1 MSNVDVINSSLEIN
15 LTINDGINETTQLFT
30 PNMVYANYSNY
41 TSNELLNSLALKLF
55 LFSDSIDMSR
65 GDKLKKDQQQSYSY
79 YSRQTCNAYTYENSN
94 ILKQTLSKDKSPSMQ
109 DTKTYFDGRNK
120 KPPPQT
126 SEYNYQSVKKEFDQ
140 MINNNID
147 FMLCLFLKKYE
158 YLVWNNKIYIITE
171 DAKKNKNEN
180 DTYFEVNNSN
190 NSNNSSNYKIDVSVK
205 VVELTTPAYLKLELS
220 YIDNE
225 RKSGRVLFVPSMS
238 ESGIDI
244 PEKMKDVSIYF
255 SPFVKLDE
263 TVLNTL
269 IEKVSN
275 TEEDTEQE
283 LLEKRKV
290 FADEKLMKELIE
302 GSLEKQIKLYNW
314 NDSQQFVL
322 KPNLALIKKVF
333 LTPMPTQPA
342 SAPTSAQKSQY
353 ANTLEINDIEYLIIS
368 SLLLDNQ
375 PSEISLNTE
384 NRLVVTRVEF
394 KLTLKNKNAIDLITT
409 LNIKLK
415 IYDDA
420 SKKYKKVI
428 DFTPNMVDETINEK
442 SIYFISQM
450 EIPSIAELQ
459 KLNRNYKKLFTE
471 ASEFL
476 KLLKYVKTKNQFKP
490 VLNPIISEDQLK
502 INAISQKNADLLKD
516 IFLPMNGEFFSTK
529 INYTQQ
535 SADKS
540 GSTEKQKYFIN
551 ESTMEGQLIST
562 PPKYFITVKLTLGKK
577 LTMLDQYGL
586 SCKKNALTIDKKL
599 GTTLFTSIMEDP
611 DEEANKANEL
621 NNFRLRLA
629 TGGKKHK
636 SKTNLHTRIKKY
648 IKRHVKNTRK
658 KHKTHIKNTRKEYK
672 GKIKSKHIK

>member
-1 MSNVDVINSSLEIN
+1 
-15 LTINDGINETTQLFT
+15 
-30 PNMVYANYSNY
+30 
-41 TSNELLNSLALKLF
+41 
-55 LFSDSIDMSR
+55 
-65 GDKLKKDQQQSYSY
+65 
-79 YSRQTCNAYTYENSN
+79 
-94 ILKQTLSKDKSPSMQ
+94 
-109 DTKTYFDGRNK
+109 
-120 KPPPQT
+120 
-126 SEYNYQSVKKEFDQ
+126 
-140 MINNNID
+140 
-147 FMLCLFLKKYE
+147 
-158 YLVWNNKIYIITE
+158 
-171 DAKKNKNEN
+171 
-180 DTYFEVNNSN
+180 
-190 NSNNSSNYKIDVSVK
+190 VSVK

-220 YIDNE
+220 YSDNE
-225 RKSGRVLFVPSMS
+225 QKSGRVLFVPSMS
-238 ESGIDI
+238 EPGIDI

-263 TVLNTL
+263 TVLNAL
-269 IEKVSN
+269 IDK
-275 TEEDTEQE
+275 TFGIDIEDTDQE

-290 FADEKLMKELIE
+290 FADEKMMKKLIE

-314 NDSQQFVL
+314 NDSQQPVL

-333 LTPMPTQPA
+333 LTPIPTQTA
-342 SAPTSAQKSQY
+342 SAPTSTQKTQY

-409 LNIKLK
+409 LHIKLK

-420 SKKYKKVI
+420 SKKYKKII

-459 KLNRNYKKLFTE
+459 KLNGNYKKLFTE

-476 KLLKYVKTKNQFKP
+476 KLLKYVKIKNQFKL
-490 VLNPIISEDQLK
+490 VLNPIIPADKLK
-502 INAISQKNADLLKD
+502 INAISQKNAELLKD

-529 INYTQQ
+529 INYTQQQ

-551 ESTMEGQLIST
+551 ESTMEGQIIST
-562 PPKYFITVKLTLGKK
+562 PPKYFITVKLTLGNKK

-586 SCKKNALTIDKKL
+586 SCKKNALIIDGKL
-599 GTTLFTSIMEDP
+599 GTTLFSSIMEDP
-611 DEEANKANEL
+611 AEEANKANEL
-621 NNFRLRLA
+621 NKFRLRLA

-636 SKTNLHTRIKKY
+636 SKTNLHTHIKKY
-648 IKRHVKNTRK
+648 IKRHIKNTSK
-658 KHKTHIKNTRKEYK
+658 KHKRHIKNTRKKYK
-672 GKIKSKHIK
+672 GKINSKTHKMNGK